1 MSEYNDPNDLNEGDG
16 IKKLRKA
23 FKDTAAEN
31 RELKERLARLE
42 GRDRSIS
49 LNEEL
54 ARRGLDRRVSKFY
67 PKDRETTAEA
77 VDEWVEEN
85 RELFGGNTPSDSVP
99 NVPLANLTP
108 VEIQGYQYIQ
118 AIQAAEAATEMDFKS
133 RLAAA
138 ESPEAVIEMMKT
150 FSAQHTF

>member
-1 MSEYNDPNDLNEGDG
+1 MSDFDDDDDFTGSDG
-16 IKKLRKA
+16 FKKLRKVYE
-23 FKDTAAEN
+23 KTAKEN
-31 RELKERLARLE
+31 KELNDRLARLE

-54 ARRGLDRRVSKFY
+54 ARRGLDRRVAKFY
-67 PKDRETTAEA
+67 PKDRETTGES

-85 RELFGGNTPSDSVP
+85 RELFGVKDAPDPGVTLP
-99 NVPLANLTP
+99 NLTP

-118 AIQAAEAATEMDFKS
+118 AIQAAETATEMDFKS

-138 ESPEAVIEMMKT
+138 NSPQEVIDMMKT
-150 FSAQHTF
+150 FGAQHTF

>member
-1 MSEYNDPNDLNEGDG
+1 MSDFNDDDDFTGSEGF
-16 IKKLRKA
+16 KKLRKA
-23 FKDTAAEN
+23 FKDSATEN
-31 RELKERLARLE
+31 KELKERLMRLE

-54 ARRGLDRRVSKFY
+54 ARRGLDRRVGKFY
-67 PKDRETTAEA
+67 PKDREITAEA

-85 RELFGGNTPSDSVP
+85 RELFGVKEPDSSTSVP
-99 NVPLANLTP
+99 LTNLTP
-108 VEIQGYQYIQ
+108 VEVQGYQYIQ

-150 FSAQHTF
+150 FGAQHTF